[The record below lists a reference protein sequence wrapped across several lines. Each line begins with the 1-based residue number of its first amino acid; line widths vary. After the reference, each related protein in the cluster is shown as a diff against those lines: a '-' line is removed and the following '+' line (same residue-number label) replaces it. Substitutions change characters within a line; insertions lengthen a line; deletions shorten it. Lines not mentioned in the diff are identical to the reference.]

1 MANINDVT
9 SAYTNVIKQATKAAP
24 SADDGG
30 VSFSDVLKNSA
41 QKAINTQYH
50 NESISAAAVAGNA
63 SITDVLQAAN
73 EAEIALNTVLALRDR
88 MVQAYEQV
96 LRTPM

>member
-9 SAYTNVIKQATKAAP
+9 SAYTNVMKQATKAAP
-24 SADDGG
+24 TDDGG

-41 QKAINTQYH
+41 QQAINAQYR
-50 NESISAAAVAGNA
+50 NESVSAAAVAGNA

-96 LRTPM
+96 MRTPM